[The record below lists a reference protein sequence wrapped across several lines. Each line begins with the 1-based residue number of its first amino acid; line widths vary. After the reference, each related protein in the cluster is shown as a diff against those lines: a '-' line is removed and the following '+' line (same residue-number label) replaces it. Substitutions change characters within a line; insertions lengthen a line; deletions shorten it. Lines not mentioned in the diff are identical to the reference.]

1 MKQIHTYLSRIS
13 GPMLDRFDLH
23 VDVPSVDYS
32 ELSSELKEE
41 PSEAIRQRVQAA
53 RDIQNK
59 RFEGTPITCN
69 ANITPDLMS
78 EVCVLNDK
86 AKDMLGKVFD
96 KLGLSARAYD
106 KILKVAR
113 TLADMAGREVIDSK
127 DIGSAVQFRSLDRK
141 YWSV

>member
-1 MKQIHTYLSRIS
+1 MKQIHTYLSKIS
-13 GPMLDRFDLH
+13 GPLLDRFDLH

-32 ELSSELKEE
+32 ELSSDMTEE
-41 PSEAIRQRVQAA
+41 PSEAVRQRVQAA
-53 RDIQNK
+53 RDIQNR
-59 RFEGTPITCN
+59 RFEGTSVTCN
-69 ANITPDLMS
+69 ANITPDLMK
-78 EVCVLNDK
+78 EVCVMTDK

-96 KLGLSARAYD
+96 KMGLSARAYD

-127 DIGSAVQFRSLDRK
+127 DIAAAVQFRSLDRK